1 MSYEEI
7 SEELCMPLGTVK
19 ALLYRSREQLFKII
33 SGRKEDL

>member
-19 ALLYRSREQLFKII
+19 ALLYRSREQLLKLFQEE
-33 SGRKEDL
+33 KEDL